1 MRDLHFAKY
10 QHVQIKYQ
18 HGQLNLRDENYY
30 TTQADSELEAEK
42 EKEAKEEEE
51 VAVLEREVEEN
62 IAEVLISDVLY
73 HLDP

>member
-1 MRDLHFAKY
+1 MKNLAKY
-10 QHVQIKYQ
+10 QHV
-18 HGQLNLRDENYY
+18 QLNLRDENYY

>member
-1 MRDLHFAKY
+1 MAKY
-10 QHVQIKYQ
+10 QHV
-18 HGQLNLRDENYY
+18 HLRDENYY

>member
-1 MRDLHFAKY
+1 M
-10 QHVQIKYQ
+10 I
-18 HGQLNLRDENYY
+18 DENYY

>member
-1 MRDLHFAKY
+1 MRDEY
-10 QHVQIKYQ
+10 
-18 HGQLNLRDENYY
+18 YY
-30 TTQADSELEAEK
+30 TTQQADAELGAEK

-51 VAVLEREVEEN
+51 LVIMEREVEEN